1 MAGTGTPFTSP
12 VMRLI
17 QGGMQLQLKKNRDKT
32 PKLDKN
38 GQPVYECFFAGAIP
52 KLIDNGAGVM
62 IDNPDVGTFYALIH
76 AKARESF
83 PHLFNTPDG
92 QCSHK
97 RFAWKMVDGDGRDD
111 DGEELANKPG
121 FAGNWVFKFATRYA
135 PQLCHYGKY
144 DPRDR
149 IVNIMDATNTKIVTS
164 VDDIIKKGYFI
175 RVAGT
180 VDGNGVQPGEK
191 EAVPGMY
198 LSPNLVE
205 LVAFGDVIIGGP
217 DAAAIFGAAPAIT
230 RLPPG
235 ASTTPPVSTTPPT
248 NAAPL
253 TAPPTPTGLPV
264 LPGAGATPA
273 LPQTAGPVLPQTST
287 PALPGTAG
295 PVLPTSTPAL
305 PVLPTAAVPQLPVV
319 PAGPQYIMQ
328 PTAMGATRE
337 ALHAQGWS
345 DELLV
350 QHGHMVIA

>member
-52 KLIDNGAGVM
+52 KKIDNGAGVL
-62 IDNPDVGTFYALIH
+62 IDNPDVGEFYAIIH
-76 AKARESF
+76 AKARECF
-83 PHLFNTPDG
+83 PHLFKDG
-92 QCSHK
+92 TCSHQ

-180 VDGNGVQPGEK
+180 VDGNGVAPGEK

-205 LVAFGDVIIGGP
+205 LVYIGDVIIGGP
-217 DAAAIFGAAPAIT
+217 DAAAIFGAAPPIT

-235 ASTTPPVSTTPPT
+235 ATPLPAGGVASGT
-248 NAAPL
+248 PL

-264 LPGAGATPA
+264 LPGASTPA
-273 LPQTAGPVLPQTST
+273 LPQTAGPVLPQTSM
-287 PALPGTAG
+287 PALPGAVG
-295 PVLPTSTPAL
+295 PALPTSTPAL